1 MTSRFST
8 LGISAILL
16 LGLSGCGTL
25 AADQETLI
33 PVSAD
38 ELPSTSTVGAI
49 SIPEAE
55 RGAPLEFSGT
65 TLDGGSLTTEEFLG
79 RPTVINFWASWCAPC
94 RDELPELATAFKDL
108 SEGGIQFLGV
118 NVEDAPEAAEAF
130 SESIPYPSIRDD
142 SGAFLAAVPDVP
154 PSALPITLI
163 LDDQGRIG
171 ARIIGPT
178 TSQALT
184 QLVENLE
191 TP

>member
-1 MTSRFST
+1 MKPRFST
-8 LGISAILL
+8 LGVSAILL
-16 LGLSGCGTL
+16 LGLSGCGAL
-25 AADQETLI
+25 AADQDTVI

-38 ELPSTSTVGAI
+38 ALPSTSTVGAI

-55 RGAPLEFSGT
+55 RGVPLGFSGT
-65 TLDGGSLTTEEFLG
+65 TLDGGSLTTEEFVG

-94 RDELPELATAFKDL
+94 RDELPELATAFEDL
-108 SEGGIQFLGV
+108 SERGIQFLGV

-130 SESIPYPSIRDD
+130 AQSIPYPSIRDD
-142 SGAFLAAVPDVP
+142 SGALLAAVPDVP

-163 LDDQGRIG
+163 LDAQGRIG

-178 TSQALT
+178 TSKVLT
-184 QLVENLE
+184 RLVESLE